1 MKLPRL
7 VAVDDGTIKKPF
19 VAGARPDQLDVW
31 ATPESERFLTPA
43 TIITFIRT
51 TACIALVGV
60 AIHRGVPDGS
70 GFWSPALKMLAIAL
84 VVYWAGDSLDGQVAR
99 RMHHET
105 RIGAVIDIMCDRF
118 CCAAFYLGLAWLHP
132 VFTIPVVLYL
142 AEFMVIDFF
151 LSIAFLA
158 WSIRSPNYFYVVDSA
173 IYRLNWSH
181 PAKAVNSALF
191 AVLLLATR
199 SALLGGVIAAGLL
212 VFKIV
217 MLVRLARIGLPI
229 PAGTGLADGS
239 RPDRPVSGPN
249 IAVDAPA
256 KQSTSA

>member
-1 MKLPRL
+1 MSAKPD
-7 VAVDDGTIKKPF
+7 VTGVDPAT
-19 VAGARPDQLDVW
+19 LDVW
-31 ATPESERFLTPA
+31 ADESTERFLTPA

-51 TACIALVGV
+51 IACITIVGF
-60 AIHRGVPDGS
+60 AISKGVPDGDE
-70 GFWSPALKMLAIAL
+70 FWSPALKLLAIAL

-105 RIGAVIDIMCDRF
+105 RNGALLDIMSDRF
-118 CCAAFYLGLAWLHP
+118 CSAAFYFGLAWLHP
-132 VFTIPVVLYL
+132 EFTIPVVLYL

-151 LSIAFLA
+151 LSIAFLG
-158 WSIRSPNYFYVVDSA
+158 WKIRSPNYFYVVDRT

-191 AVLLLATR
+191 AVLLLVTQMP
-199 SALLGGVIAAGLL
+199 LLGGVIAAGLL

-229 PAGTGLADGS
+229 PTGTGLCGPTAVT
-239 RPDRPVSGPN
+239 PVPH
-249 IAVDAPA
+249 AAQDAGA
-256 KQSTSA
+256 